1 MPVPILMCKI
11 SLGFK
16 LSFDKLDYTI
26 VKWPWPIIKVLLV
39 VLDLV
44 YDIFFKFN
52 LIKLKVSKSS
62 LQTALQLQPVQT
74 NYTITVFGLLQEH
87 VNFQMNSNDMI

>member
-1 MPVPILMCKI
+1 MCEI

-16 LSFDKLDYTI
+16 LSFDKLAYTI

-74 NYTITVFGLLQEH
+74 NYKITVFGLLQEH